1 MKNLLFLTF
10 LCLILDSCMPSV
22 FYQIYSTSASENLKN
37 DNDVYFFEDSNCLV
51 TYNLWSEGGN
61 IGFKF
66 YNKSEKN
73 IYIDL
78 EHCFFIVNG
87 MSKSYYKNRTYTIS
101 ESSSFS
107 STRSKTFSRSSSGFN
122 YSGISESNRITNS
135 ATIGNLSTIGE
146 SITNLNSNTI
156 QFGTSSHSGLSVSYN
171 ENKIICIPPRS
182 SQRISEYSL
191 NHTFYR
197 DCILYK
203 YPSNKKKIITRSFSK
218 TESPF
223 VFRNRIAY
231 SLEKSDSVVVFENE
245 FYVNEISNYPE
256 MEIIGT
262 RDDTFCTQYL
272 TRKYY
277 KISAPN
283 MFYLKYTKAVDDY
296 WIH

>member
-1 MKNLLFLTF
+1 
-10 LCLILDSCMPSV
+10 MPSV
-22 FYQIYSTSASENLKN
+22 FYQVYSTNASENLKN
-37 DNDVYFFEDSNCLV
+37 DNDIYFYEDTNCIL
-51 TYNLWSEGGN
+51 TYNLWSDGGN

-73 IYIDL
+73 IYLDL
-78 EHCFFIVNG
+78 EHCFFILNG
-87 MSKSYYKNRTYTIS
+87 MSKSYYKNRTFTTS

-107 STRSKTFSRSSSGFN
+107 SIRSKALSRSSSGFN
-122 YSGISESNRITNS
+122 YSGFSESNRITNS
-135 ATIGNLSTIGE
+135 TTIGNLSAIGE

-156 QFGTSSHSGLSVSYN
+156 QFGYSSLSGLSVSYN

-182 SQRISEYSL
+182 LQRISEFSL
-191 NHTFYR
+191 NHTLYR

-203 YPSNKKKIITRSFSK
+203 YPSNNKKIITRSFAK

-231 SLEKSDSVVVFENE
+231 SLEKSDSVIEFENE

-256 MEIIGT
+256 MKIIGS
-262 RDDTFCTQYL
+262 RIDTFCGQYQ
-272 TRKYY
+272 TRNYF

-283 MFYLKYTKAVDDY
+283 MFYLRYTKAVDDN

>member
-1 MKNLLFLTF
+1 MKNLLFLIF
-10 LCLILDSCMPSV
+10 ICLILASCMPSV
-22 FYQIYSTSASENLKN
+22 FYQVYSTNASENLKN
-37 DNDVYFFEDSNCLV
+37 DNDIYFYEDTNCIL
-51 TYNLWSEGGN
+51 TYNLWSDGGN

-73 IYIDL
+73 IYLDL
-78 EHCFFIVNG
+78 EHCFFILNG
-87 MSKSYYKNRTYTIS
+87 MSKSYYKNRTFTTS

-107 STRSKTFSRSSSGFN
+107 SIRSKALSRSSSGFN
-122 YSGISESNRITNS
+122 YSGFSESNRITNS
-135 ATIGNLSTIGE
+135 TTIGNLSAIGE

-156 QFGTSSHSGLSVSYN
+156 QFGYSSLSGLSVSYN

-182 SQRISEYSL
+182 LQRISEFSL
-191 NHTFYR
+191 NHTLYR

-203 YPSNKKKIITRSFSK
+203 YPSNNKKIITRSFAK

-231 SLEKSDSVVVFENE
+231 SLEKSDSVIEFENE

-256 MEIIGT
+256 MKIIGS
-262 RDDTFCTQYL
+262 RIDTFCGQYQ
-272 TRKYY
+272 TRNYF

-283 MFYLKYTKAVDDY
+283 MFYLRYTKAVDDN